1 MNLEE
6 LEREQKLEI
15 PKAGSLY
22 QMTWCYCKH
31 TFGLPKI
38 GDTVFIHDRSIET
51 YPSFRRVDVILHCIW
66 GEELVRIVYATWDTI
81 DHTFITSFRFGEPN
95 DTSE

>member
-6 LEREQKLEI
+6 LERELEI
-15 PKAGSLY
+15 PKVGSLY
-22 QMTWCYCKH
+22 QMTWCYYKRA
-31 TFGLPKI
+31 FGLPKI

-66 GEELVRIVYATWDTI
+66 GEELVRIVYATWNTI
-81 DHTFITSFRFGEPN
+81 DHTLTTFYRLGKPN